1 MSEIIV
7 RNSGALCGDVTI
19 SGSKNSSLPI
29 LAACILTK
37 GKNII
42 QDIPKLSDIEVMY
55 DIIEGLGGKID
66 IRKHES
72 VIDCENIN
80 EFTTPYELVGKLR
93 GSFLLAGPLLSRFGK
108 ARISMPGGCP
118 IGTRPI
124 DLHLKGFSALGAKV

>member
-66 IRKHES
+66 IRKHET
-72 VIDCENIN
+72 V
-80 EFTTPYELVGKLR
+80 
-93 GSFLLAGPLLSRFGK
+93 
-108 ARISMPGGCP
+108 RI
-118 IGTRPI
+118 
-124 DLHLKGFSALGAKV
+124 